1 MRPGPAW
8 LVPVKALQARPRWSG
23 WSIPSPG
30 GAVPAKSEPLC
41 CAQPS
46 ARRPAAAMSRSKLG
60 FRSRLAPEG
69 VSVIC
74 TEGGTWP
81 EGRFLRAARELPGG
95 CRGFRVSLRAGTG
108 HQPSW
113 VRRAGLCRR
122 QSLGSPTPG
131 PSLSEPLEFVCLD
144 LASRILHEIAS
155 LPIHLL
161 PLLACQFLQLA
172 LLCPSDFPPP

>member
-23 WSIPSPG
+23 WSIRSPG

-131 PSLSEPLEFVCLD
+131 PSLSEPLGPMPPCL
-144 LASRILHEIAS
+144 
-155 LPIHLL
+155 PPQNLL
-161 PLLACQFLQLA
+161 LLSQV
-172 LLCPSDFPPP
+172 